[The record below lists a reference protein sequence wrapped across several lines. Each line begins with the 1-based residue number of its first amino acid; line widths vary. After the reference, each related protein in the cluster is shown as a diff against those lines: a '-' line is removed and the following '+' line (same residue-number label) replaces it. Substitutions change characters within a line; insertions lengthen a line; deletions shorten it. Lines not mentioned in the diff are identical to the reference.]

1 MKLPNN
7 IMSYADPDRNKFLE
21 ILTEIKNLLGYSL
34 RSDEPEP
41 GEELAMEMMYGGFDF
56 SVVHS
61 NNFKPEALLIECR
74 FGPVPEGR
82 ELPIMEKLLQ
92 MNCAL
97 AELDG
102 STFCIEAESGDLI
115 YTLAKSMDGLDGK
128 TLLYKM
134 TEIVWHG
141 RRWMETRFLKEAEN
155 KSNNSLN
162 SVALA

>member
-1 MKLPNN
+1 
-7 IMSYADPDRNKFLE
+7 MSYADPDRNKFLE

-141 RRWMETRFLKEAEN
+141 RRWMETRFLREAEN

>member
-1 MKLPNN
+1 MA
-7 IMSYADPDRNKFLE
+7 YTDPDRNKFLE

-34 RSDEPEP
+34 RSDEPQP
-41 GEELAMEMMYGGFDF
+41 GEELAMEMVYGGFDF

-82 ELPIMEKLLQ
+82 EFPIMEKLLQ

-128 TLLYKM
+128 ALLYKM

-141 RRWMETRFLKEAEN
+141 RRWMETRFLNEKDTRAN
-155 KSNNSLN
+155 DAFGA
-162 SVALA
+162 VAMA

>member
-1 MKLPNN
+1 MPYIDPN
-7 IMSYADPDRNKFLE
+7 RNRFLE

-34 RSDEPEP
+34 RSGEPQP

-61 NNFKPEALLIECR
+61 NNFKPDSLLIECR
-74 FGPVPEGR
+74 FGQVPEGK
-82 ELPIMEKLLQ
+82 EFPIMEKLLQ

-102 STFCIEAESGDLI
+102 SMFCIEAESGDLI
-115 YTLAKSMDGLDGK
+115 YTLAKNMDGLDGK
-128 TLLYKM
+128 NLLYKM

-141 RRWMETRFLKEAEN
+141 RRWMETRFLNEQDTRAN
-155 KSNNSLN
+155 DAFGA
-162 SVALA
+162 VAMA

>member
-1 MKLPNN
+1 MP
-7 IMSYADPDRNKFLE
+7 YTDPDRNKFLE
-21 ILTEIKNLLGYSL
+21 ILTEIKNFLGYSL
-34 RSDEPEP
+34 RSDEPQP

-82 ELPIMEKLLQ
+82 EFPIMEKLLQ

-115 YTLAKSMDGLDGK
+115 YTLAKNMDGLDGK

-134 TEIVWHG
+134 TEIAWHG
-141 RRWMETRFLKEAEN
+141 RRWMETRFLNEKDTRAN
-155 KSNNSLN
+155 DAFGV
-162 SVALA
+162 VAMA

>member
-1 MKLPNN
+1 MA
-7 IMSYADPDRNKFLE
+7 YTDPDRNKFLE
-21 ILTEIKNLLGYSL
+21 ILTEIKNFLGYSL
-34 RSDEPEP
+34 RGDEPEP
-41 GEELAMEMMYGGFDF
+41 GEELVMEMMYGGFDF

-115 YTLAKSMDGLDGK
+115 YTLAKNMDGLDGK
-128 TLLYKM
+128 ALLYKM

-141 RRWMETRFLKEAEN
+141 RRWMETRFIQETGN
-155 KSNNSLN
+155 KSNNSFN

>member
-1 MKLPNN
+1 MP
-7 IMSYADPDRNKFLE
+7 YTDPHRNKFLE

-34 RSDEPEP
+34 RSDEPQP

-82 ELPIMEKLLQ
+82 EFPIMEKLLQ

-115 YTLAKSMDGLDGK
+115 YTLKKNLDGLDGK

-141 RRWMETRFLKEAEN
+141 RRWMETRFLNEKDTRAN
-155 KSNNSLN
+155 DAFGV
-162 SVALA
+162 VAMA

>member
-1 MKLPNN
+1 MAYTDPN
-7 IMSYADPDRNKFLE
+7 RNKFLE

-34 RSDEPEP
+34 RNDEPQP

-74 FGPVPEGR
+74 FGSIPEGR
-82 ELPIMEKLLQ
+82 EFPIMEKLLQ

-102 STFCIEAESGDLI
+102 STFCIEAESGDLL

-128 TLLYKM
+128 ALLYKM

-141 RRWMETRFLKEAEN
+141 RRWMETRFLHDTGN
-155 KSNNSLN
+155 RSNNSFN

>member
-1 MKLPNN
+1 MA
-7 IMSYADPDRNKFLE
+7 YTDPDRNKFLE

-34 RSDEPEP
+34 RSDEPQP

-82 ELPIMEKLLQ
+82 EFPIMEKLLQ

-128 TLLYKM
+128 ALLYKM

-141 RRWMETRFLKEAEN
+141 RRWMETRFLNEKDTRAN
-155 KSNNSLN
+155 DAFGA
-162 SVALA
+162 VAMA

>member
-1 MKLPNN
+1 MP
-7 IMSYADPDRNKFLE
+7 YTDPDRNKFLE

-61 NNFKPEALLIECR
+61 NKFKPESLLIECR
-74 FGPVPEGR
+74 FGPIPEAR
-82 ELPIMEKLLQ
+82 EFLIMEKLLQ

-115 YTLAKSMDGLDGK
+115 YTLAKSMKGLDGK
-128 TLLYKM
+128 ALLYKM

-141 RRWMETRFLKEAEN
+141 RRWMETRFLNEKDTRAN
-155 KSNNSLN
+155 DTLGAVSM
-162 SVALA
+162 A

>member
-1 MKLPNN
+1 MA
-7 IMSYADPDRNKFLE
+7 YTDPDRNKFLE

-34 RSDEPEP
+34 RSDEPQP

-74 FGPVPEGR
+74 FGPIPEGR
-82 ELPIMEKLLQ
+82 EFPIMEKLLQ

-102 STFCIEAESGDLI
+102 SMFCIEAE
-115 YTLAKSMDGLDGK
+115 
-128 TLLYKM
+128 
-134 TEIVWHG
+134 
-141 RRWMETRFLKEAEN
+141 
-155 KSNNSLN
+155 
-162 SVALA
+162 

>member
-1 MKLPNN
+1 ML
-7 IMSYADPDRNKFLE
+7 YTDPDRNKFLE

-82 ELPIMEKLLQ
+82 EFPIMEKLLQ

-115 YTLAKSMDGLDGK
+115 YTLVKSMDGLDGK
-128 TLLYKM
+128 ALLYKM

-141 RRWMETRFLKEAEN
+141 RRWMETRFLNEKDTRAN
-155 KSNNSLN
+155 D
-162 SVALA
+162 AFGAIAMA

>member
-1 MKLPNN
+1 MA
-7 IMSYADPDRNKFLE
+7 YTDPDRNKFLE

-34 RSDEPEP
+34 RNDEPQP

-61 NNFKPEALLIECR
+61 NNFKPEVLLIECR

-82 ELPIMEKLLQ
+82 EFPIMEKLLQ

-141 RRWMETRFLKEAEN
+141 RRWMETRFLSEKDTREN
-155 KSNNSLN
+155 DAFGA
-162 SVALA
+162 VAMA

>member
-1 MKLPNN
+1 
-7 IMSYADPDRNKFLE
+7 MSYTNPDRNKFLE
-21 ILTEIKNLLGYSL
+21 ILNEIKNLLGYSL
-34 RSDEPEP
+34 RSDEPQP
-41 GEELAMEMMYGGFDF
+41 GEDLAMEMMYGGFDF
-56 SVVHS
+56 SVAHS

-82 ELPIMEKLLQ
+82 EFPIMEKLLQ

-115 YTLAKSMDGLDGK
+115 YTLAKNLDGLDGK
-128 TLLYKM
+128 ALLYKM

-141 RRWMETRFLKEAEN
+141 RHWLETRFLHEKN
-155 KSNNSLN
+155 SNANDAFSTF
-162 SVALA
+162 AMA

>member
-1 MKLPNN
+1 MP
-7 IMSYADPDRNKFLE
+7 YTDPDRNKFLE
-21 ILTEIKNLLGYSL
+21 ILTEVKNLLGYSL
-34 RSDEPEP
+34 RSDEPQP

-82 ELPIMEKLLQ
+82 EFPIMEKLLQ

-115 YTLAKSMDGLDGK
+115 YALAKNMDGLDGK
-128 TLLYKM
+128 ALLYKM

-141 RRWMETRFLKEAEN
+141 RRWMETRFLNEKDTRAN
-155 KSNNSLN
+155 DAFGV
-162 SVALA
+162 VAMA

>member
-1 MKLPNN
+1 MPYIN
-7 IMSYADPDRNKFLE
+7 PDRNKFLE

-41 GEELAMEMMYGGFDF
+41 GEELAMEMVYGGFDF

-82 ELPIMEKLLQ
+82 EFPIMEKLLQ

-115 YTLAKSMDGLDGK
+115 YTLAKNMDGLDGK
-128 TLLYKM
+128 ALLYKM

-141 RRWMETRFLKEAEN
+141 RRWMETRFLREKNTREN
-155 KSNNSLN
+155 DAFGA
-162 SVALA
+162 VAMA

>member
-1 MKLPNN
+1 MP
-7 IMSYADPDRNKFLE
+7 YTDPDRNKFLE

-34 RSDEPEP
+34 RSDEPQP

-82 ELPIMEKLLQ
+82 EFPIMEKLLQ

-128 TLLYKM
+128 ALLYKM

-141 RRWMETRFLKEAEN
+141 RRWVETRFLNEKDAREN
-155 KSNNSLN
+155 NDF
-162 SVALA
+162 SVVAMA

>member
-1 MKLPNN
+1 MP
-7 IMSYADPDRNKFLE
+7 YTDPDRNKFLE

-34 RSDEPEP
+34 RSDEPQP

-82 ELPIMEKLLQ
+82 EFPIMEKLLQ

-115 YTLAKSMDGLDGK
+115 YTLAKNMDGLDGK
-128 TLLYKM
+128 ALLYKM

-141 RRWMETRFLKEAEN
+141 RRWMETRFLSGKDTRAN
-155 KSNNSLN
+155 DAFGV
-162 SVALA
+162 VAMA

>member
-1 MKLPNN
+1 MP
-7 IMSYADPDRNKFLE
+7 YTDPDRNKFLE

-34 RSDEPEP
+34 RSDEPQP

-61 NNFKPEALLIECR
+61 NSFKPEALLIECR

-82 ELPIMEKLLQ
+82 EFPIMEKLLQ

-128 TLLYKM
+128 ALLYKM

-141 RRWMETRFLKEAEN
+141 RRWMETRFLNEKDTRAN
-155 KSNNSLN
+155 DAFGV
-162 SVALA
+162 VAMA

>member
-1 MKLPNN
+1 MA
-7 IMSYADPDRNKFLE
+7 YTDFDRNKFLA

-41 GEELAMEMMYGGFDF
+41 GEELVMEMMYGGFDF

-115 YTLAKSMDGLDGK
+115 YTLAKNMDGLDGK
-128 TLLYKM
+128 ALLYKM

-141 RRWMETRFLKEAEN
+141 RRWMETRFIQETGN
-155 KSNNSLN
+155 KSNNSFN

>member
-1 MKLPNN
+1 MPY
-7 IMSYADPDRNKFLE
+7 IDPDRNKFLE

-61 NNFKPEALLIECR
+61 NNFKPETLLIECR

-82 ELPIMEKLLQ
+82 EFPIMEKLLQ

-115 YTLAKSMDGLDGK
+115 YTLAKNMDGLDGK
-128 TLLYKM
+128 ALLYKM

-141 RRWMETRFLKEAEN
+141 RRWMETRFLREKNTREN
-155 KSNNSLN
+155 DAFGA
-162 SVALA
+162 VAMA

>member
-1 MKLPNN
+1 
-7 IMSYADPDRNKFLE
+7 MSYTHPGRNKFLE

-61 NNFKPEALLIECR
+61 NNFKPESLLIECR
-74 FGPVPEGR
+74 FGLVPEGR
-82 ELPIMEKLLQ
+82 EFPIMEKLLQ

-115 YTLAKSMDGLDGK
+115 YTLAKTMDGLDGK
-128 TLLYKM
+128 ALLYKM

-141 RRWMETRFLKEAEN
+141 RRWMETRFLNDKDTLTNDAL
-155 KSNNSLN
+155 SA
-162 SVALA
+162 VAMA

>member
-1 MKLPNN
+1 MAYTDL
-7 IMSYADPDRNKFLE
+7 DRNKFLE

-34 RSDEPEP
+34 RSDEPQP

-61 NNFKPEALLIECR
+61 NNFRPEALLIECR

-115 YTLAKSMDGLDGK
+115 YTLAKSMNGLDGK

-141 RRWMETRFLKEAEN
+141 RRWMETRFIQEAGN
-155 KSNNSLN
+155 KSNNSFN

>member
-1 MKLPNN
+1 MAYTDL
-7 IMSYADPDRNKFLE
+7 DRNKFLE

-41 GEELAMEMMYGGFDF
+41 GEELVMEMMYGGFDF

-115 YTLAKSMDGLDGK
+115 YTLAKNMDGLDGK
-128 TLLYKM
+128 ALLYKM

-141 RRWMETRFLKEAEN
+141 RRWMETRFIQETGN
-155 KSNNSLN
+155 KSNNSFN

>member
-1 MKLPNN
+1 MPY
-7 IMSYADPDRNKFLE
+7 IDPDRNKFLE

-82 ELPIMEKLLQ
+82 EFPIMEKLLQ

-115 YTLAKSMDGLDGK
+115 YTLAKNMDGLDGK
-128 TLLYKM
+128 ALLYKM

-141 RRWMETRFLKEAEN
+141 RRWMETRFLSEKNTREN
-155 KSNNSLN
+155 DAFGA
-162 SVALA
+162 VAMA

>member
-1 MKLPNN
+1 MPY
-7 IMSYADPDRNKFLE
+7 IDPDRNKFLE

-41 GEELAMEMMYGGFDF
+41 GDELAMEMMYGGFDF

-61 NNFKPEALLIECR
+61 NNFKPETLLIECR

-82 ELPIMEKLLQ
+82 EFPIMEKLLQ

-115 YTLAKSMDGLDGK
+115 YTLAKNMDGLDGK
-128 TLLYKM
+128 ALLYKM

-141 RRWMETRFLKEAEN
+141 RRWMETRFLNEKDARAN
-155 KSNNSLN
+155 DAFGA
-162 SVALA
+162 VAMA